1 MLIIGERIN
10 SSRKRIAP
18 AVESKD
24 ADFIIGEA
32 GMQLEAGADYVDVNA
47 GTFGPDKEPE
57 LLCWLV
63 ETVQGA
69 HECRLS
75 IDSPNPAAIEPALK
89 LHKGKALINSI
100 SLEKARYDNLMPLVR
115 DHGTDVIAM
124 CADDDHGMPTDLET
138 KLLVAGN
145 LVDKLTGDGV
155 PLENIYVD
163 PLVFPIATDSAYGN
177 VVFSAIEQIM
187 TRFPGVHTMVGLSNI
202 SHGLPFRFQIN
213 QMFLVLAMGRGLDG
227 AILDPTDKRLMANL
241 ITANAL
247 LGRDEFCMDYIQAHQ
262 GGKLDLD

>member
-18 AVESKD
+18 AVENKD
-24 ADFIIGEA
+24 TEFIVGEA
-32 GMQLEAGADYVDVNA
+32 GLQLEAGANYVDVNA

-69 HECRLS
+69 HDCRLS
-75 IDSPNPAAIEPALK
+75 LDSPNPDAIEPALK
-89 LHKGKALINSI
+89 LHKGKALVNSI

-124 CADDDHGMPTDLET
+124 CADDEHGMPTDLET
-138 KLLVAGN
+138 KLMVAGT
-145 LVDKLTGDGV
+145 LIEKLTADGV

-163 PLVFPIATDSAYGN
+163 PLVFPIATDSTYGN
-177 VVFSAIEQIM
+177 VVLAAIEQIM
-187 TRFPGVHTMVGLSNI
+187 TRYPGVHTMVGLSNM

-241 ITANAL
+241 ITCNAL
-247 LGRDEFCMDYIQAHQ
+247 LGRDEYCMDYLQAFQ
-262 GGKLDLD
+262 SGKLELD

>member
-18 AVESKD
+18 AVENRD
-24 ADFIIGEA
+24 AEFIVGEA
-32 GMQLEAGADYVDVNA
+32 GMQLDAGADYVDVNA
-47 GTFGPDKEPE
+47 GTFGPDKEPG

-69 HECRLS
+69 HDCRLS
-75 IDSPNPAAIEPALK
+75 LDSPNPEAIEPALK

-115 DHGTDVIAM
+115 DHGTDVVAM
-124 CADDDHGMPTDLET
+124 CADDEHGMPTDLET
-138 KLLVAGN
+138 KLLVAGT
-145 LVDKLTGDGV
+145 LIEKLTADGV

-177 VVFSAIEQIM
+177 VVLAAIQQIM
-187 TRFPGVHTMVGLSNI
+187 ARYPGVHTIVGLSNI

-213 QMFLVLAMGRGLDG
+213 QMFLTLAMGRGLDG

-241 ITANAL
+241 ITSNAL
-247 LGRDEFCMDYIQAHQ
+247 LGHDEFCMNYIQAHQ
-262 GGKLDLD
+262 GGKLELD

>member
-24 ADFIIGEA
+24 AEFIVNEA
-32 GMQLEAGADYVDVNA
+32 GMQIETGANYVDVNA

-69 HECRLS
+69 HDCRLS
-75 IDSPNPAAIEPALK
+75 LDSPNPDAIEPALA
-89 LHKGKALINSI
+89 LHKGKAMVNSI
-100 SLEKARYDNLMPLVR
+100 SLEAARYDSLMPLVR

-124 CADDDHGMPTDLET
+124 CADDEHGMPTDLET
-138 KLLVAGN
+138 KLLVAGR

-155 PLENIYVD
+155 ALENIYVD
-163 PLVFPIATDSAYGN
+163 PLVFPIATDSNYGN
-177 VVFSAIEQIM
+177 VVLAAIEQIM
-187 TRFPGVHTMVGLSNI
+187 AKFPGVHTMVGLSNV

-241 ITANAL
+241 LTTEAL
-247 LGRDEFCMDYIQAHQ
+247 LGRDEFCMNYIQAHQ
-262 GGKLDLD
+262 SGKLDLD